1 MISRQISKSLVQQT
15 QVARSTLFK
24 GAAFQATQKAC
35 FGTAEKRGSVMDA
48 WKKSCYFEM
57 DYTISENAS
66 VYEAVEKFAGYDVG
80 ALIAVD
86 TEGEF

>member
-1 MISRQISKSLVQQT
+1 MIRQISKSLVQQT
-15 QVARSTLFK
+15 QVARSNLFK
-24 GAAFQATQKAC
+24 GAASQATQKAS
-35 FGTAEKRGSVMDA
+35 FGTAERKGSVMDA

-57 DYTISENAS
+57 DYTISENS
-66 VYEAVEKFAGYDVG
+66 TVYEAVEKFAGYDVG